1 MKKGLLA
8 FLIFT
13 LFIFTSVSLMFF
25 AWRVEASKGGS
36 NSTKL
41 PVHGQV
47 LAKNIITSPID
58 RYYASSQDRGSTLTS
73 LGKSDSR
80 PVIVDNFLSKNN
92 SPMRGLGNI
101 FVKVADLYKIDYRLL
116 PAIAFQEST
125 LGKRIPRNSH
135 NAFGWAIYT
144 GANSG
149 AKFND
154 WQHAI
159 EVVAQGLKTDYIDR
173 GLNTPEAIMTR
184 YTDSDGAWA
193 FGVNFAIEEMT
204 PR

>member
-13 LFIFTSVSLMFF
+13 FFTFTSFGLIFF
-25 AWRVEASKGGS
+25 AWHVQGSTGEPKTANFPSKA
-36 NSTKL
+36 
-41 PVHGQV
+41 QV
-47 LAKNIITSPID
+47 IAKNISSSPID
-58 RYYASSQDRGSTLTS
+58 RYYAQSQDRGSTLTA

-80 PVIVDNFLSKNN
+80 PVIVNNFLAKNK
-92 SPMRGLGNI
+92 SPMQGLGNV
-101 FVKVADLYKIDYRLL
+101 FVKVADLYQIDYRLL
-116 PAIAFQEST
+116 PAIGFQEST

-144 GANSG
+144 GAASG

-173 GLNTPEAIMTR
+173 GLKTPEAIMTR
-184 YTDSDGAWA
+184 YSDSDGSWA